1 MEGKTERGQAK
12 LDVKEHVSRS
22 VLSILEHPQTGNF
35 FKDILSYTTVSAL
48 MHHGQSAVTKSH
60 RKVTDQCHP
69 C

>member
-1 MEGKTERGQAK
+1 VEGKTERGQAK

-48 MHHGQSAVTKSH
+48 MPSENWTLPGVT
-60 RKVTDQCHP
+60 TCDEI
-69 C
+69 